1 MSNIYQK
8 GDVVWV
14 TLGKPPKEVI
24 GHEQGYKRPCLVLSD
39 FGPLKLALVA
49 PCTSKEKSY
58 LSPTSVLV
66 SAGTGGL
73 KEDSMILLH
82 QIRTVSHDRITGK
95 IGVLPENRMDKVD
108 TVLSDILDI

>member
-14 TLGKPPKEVI
+14 ELGKPPKEVK
-24 GHEQGYKRPCLVLSD
+24 GHEQGYKRPCVVLSD

-49 PCTSKEKSY
+49 PCTSKMKKY
-58 LSPTSVLV
+58 LSPTCVFV
-66 SAGTGGL
+66 SAGIGGL
-73 KEDSMILLH
+73 TEDSMIQLH
-82 QIRTVSHDRITGK
+82 QMRAVSHDRITGK
-95 IGVLPENRMDKVD
+95 IGVLPVTVMDKAD

>member
-8 GDVVWV
+8 GEVVWV
-14 TLGKPPKEVI
+14 NLGEPPEQVI
-24 GHEQGYKRPCLVLSD
+24 GHEQGYKRPCVVLSD
-39 FGPLKLALVA
+39 FGSLKLALVA
-49 PCTSKEKSY
+49 PCTSKMKIH
-58 LSPTSVLV
+58 LFPTSVLV

-82 QIRTVSHDRITGK
+82 QIRTVSHDRIAGK
-95 IGVLPENRMDKVD
+95 IGVLPESIMGKVD